1 MSLLLLQSTHAVAPT
16 GVTTPLAGQGG
27 VSPYT
32 YSVLPGGAGGSIGA
46 SDGIYVSPRNST
58 GVDVIQVTDST
69 AATATTTMLVD
80 YPLSLVCDIIQTAMG
95 LSNGQVYL
103 WDQKTDIPKDS
114 QLYIAVGVL
123 SCKPFGN
130 RPKYDGSGAG
140 LNAIQSV
147 NMLATL
153 SIDIFSRGPAA
164 RDMKEQVLLALSSP
178 YAEQQMELNS
188 FFIAPLTTSFVNLSS
203 IDGAAIPYRFNL
215 SANLQYFSTLTTP
228 MEYYSSYAP
237 VQVTDEP

>member
-1 MSLLLLQSTHAVAPT
+1 MSLTLLSSYHAMAPNGLTIPFGAT
-16 GVTTPLAGQGG
+16 GGSP
-27 VSPYT
+27 PYT
-32 YSVLPGGAGGSIGA
+32 FSVLPGGAGGSINPTTGV
-46 SDGIYVSPRNST
+46 YTSPSTT
-58 GVDVIQVTDST
+58 GVDIVQVTDSV
-69 AATATTTMLVD
+69 AATAQQTLLID
-80 YPLSLVCDIIQTAMG
+80 YPLSLVCDIIQSAMG

-103 WDQKTDIPKDS
+103 WDQKIDIPSDS

-147 NMLATL
+147 NMQATL

-164 RDMKEQVLLALSSP
+164 RDQKEQVLLALSSP

-188 FFIAPLTTSFVNLSS
+188 FFIAPLSTSFVNISQ
-203 IDGAAIPYRFNL
+203 IDGASIPYRFNI
-215 SANLQYFSTLTTP
+215 SAALQYFSTLNTNVA
-228 MEYYSSYAP
+228 YYDQYYA